1 MRTKSE
7 IEEYIVGK
15 ESVFSNQKPIFE
27 IMMLENTGDKE
38 LVYPTGKPS
47 GFPDTGITDNAGFY
61 YELDKAIEALHHNA
75 CDLRETVYDAA
86 FILCRFP
93 GLYDCVFS
101 EGRIY
106 FVWDKENEGYFEAEE
121 PEWFKRVAY

>member
-1 MRTKSE
+1 MMAKAD
-7 IEEYIVGK
+7 IAEYIKNKV
-15 ESVFSNQKPIFE
+15 SVFNGQQPIFE

-47 GFPDTGITDNAGFY
+47 GFPDTGITDTVGFY
-61 YELDKAIEALHHNA
+61 YELDKAIEALHCNT

-93 GLYDCVFS
+93 GLYNCVPS
-101 EGRIY
+101 EGRMY
-106 FVWDKENEGYFEAEE
+106 FVWDKEKEGYFEAEE
-121 PEWFKRVAY
+121 PELFKRVAY